1 MSETELKIN
10 PESKI
15 PMALIN
21 LIEGLVKNSLLITS
35 AGMLSSALLE
45 SNPLK
50 GIVYIAVLIFAIFG
64 RIGILMLTSY
74 SGPENTSEYCK
85 GYLPG
90 DLSYYDA
97 GRNNIF
103 SLAFTMWYIALPM
116 FLEKNMNW
124 YMLFALS
131 VQLALACFVAYSKAC
146 VSNIVSFVIEILGGS
161 LYGSA
166 ISVVMYYAGLRSW
179 LMLSGI
185 PTEEEAKKKSQSLK
199 CVIKRGTPK

>member
-1 MSETELKIN
+1 MSDIIPNAE
-10 PESKI
+10 PKI
-15 PMALIN
+15 PMVIIN
-21 LIEGLVKNSLLITS
+21 GVEGLVKHSLLITS
-35 AGMLSSALLE
+35 AGMLSSSLLA

-50 GIVYIAVLIFAIFG
+50 GIVYLAMLIFAICG

-74 SGPENTSEYCK
+74 KPENVSERCE
-85 GYLPG
+85 GSLPG
-90 DLSYYDA
+90 PLAFYDA

-103 SLAFTMWYIALPM
+103 SIAFTMWYIALPM
-116 FLEKNMNW
+116 FLEKSMNW

-131 VQLALACFVAYSKAC
+131 AQLALACFVTYSKGC
-146 VSNIVSFVIEILGGS
+146 VSNIVSFVLEILGGS

-166 ISVVMYYAGLRSW
+166 ISVIMYYAGLRSW

-185 PTEEEAKKKSQSLK
+185 PTEEDAKKKLQSLR